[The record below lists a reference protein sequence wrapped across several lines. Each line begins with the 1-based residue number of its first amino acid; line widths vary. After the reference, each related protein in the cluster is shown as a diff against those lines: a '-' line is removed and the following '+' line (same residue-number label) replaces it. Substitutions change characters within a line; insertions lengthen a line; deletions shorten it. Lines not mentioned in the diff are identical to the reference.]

1 MQQAVGNTTNVDGKI
16 NAATC
21 ETFVKLPSAWSS
33 LCPNHNS
40 FTMLIRILSILL
52 LTITSCYCV
61 INIEKYLKICERNSL
76 EVNECL
82 VDAVQDAL
90 KVMIDGN
97 KDLGVPP
104 LDPFLQKE
112 LRVEYN
118 NNQIKAKMVMS
129 DIYVI
134 GLNMFTP
141 KVIVKGQY
149 EGGGSYNSLKLLA
162 TGEFNN
168 TMTDLVYTWKVDGA
182 PEVIDGVTYIRVSSF
197 YMRPDVGTMKTTL
210 TNNNPDSKELT
221 ELGVRITNENWRLL
235 YKEMLPFAQSNW
247 NKIGTRICNK
257 IFLKV
262 PYDVLFPIKS

>member
-1 MQQAVGNTTNVDGKI
+1 
-16 NAATC
+16 
-21 ETFVKLPSAWSS
+21 
-33 LCPNHNS
+33 
-40 FTMLIRILSILL
+40 MLIRILSVLL

-97 KDLGVPP
+97 KELGVPP

-134 GLNMFTP
+134 GLSTSTVRDVRLKADEDKFHLEIDMFTP
-141 KVIVKGQY
+141 KVIIKGQY